1 MNDVQRMFQRL
12 VEVLAASGMDS
23 LREPIELPALYQK
36 IIPYRTNRGV
46 LRFDTNEDY
55 EMTLLR
61 LLAGEQGLVEVEPA
75 EAAEAL
81 AREAHSV
88 NPNPG
93 AFRSFGTARARLS
106 FKAVKELLEAREPY
120 APVVEPEIRRPM
132 PTPVPPV
139 SQESTV
145 VPETCPQCSGRLP
158 IGRAVNFCP
167 HCGGNVRVHDCPQ
180 CGTQLDLDWRH
191 CVTCGYRVA

>member
-12 VEVLAASGMDS
+12 VEVLAASGVER
-23 LREPIELPALYQK
+23 LREPIELPALYQE
-36 IIPYRTNRGV
+36 IIPYRTNRGL
-46 LRFDTNEDY
+46 LRFDTNQDY

-61 LLAGEQGLVEVEPA
+61 LLAGEQGYVNVEPA

-81 AREAHSV
+81 AREAHSA

-120 APVVEPEIRRPM
+120 APAVEPEILRPA
-132 PTPVPPV
+132 PP
-139 SQESTV
+139 SGPPASREAAV
-145 VPETCPQCSGRLP
+145 VPEACPQCSGRLP
-158 IGRAVNFCP
+158 VGRTVNFCP
-167 HCGGNVRVHDCPQ
+167 HCGGDVKVRDCPQ